1 MLLLTRHKAS
11 KVTDYHTDTKGCSEY
26 TSIVKCSDVIC
37 TSSTAC
43 TKHCL
48 GVFLMHVSTYL
59 ITVYMNS

>member
-48 GVFLMHVSTYL
+48 GFF
-59 ITVYMNS
+59 